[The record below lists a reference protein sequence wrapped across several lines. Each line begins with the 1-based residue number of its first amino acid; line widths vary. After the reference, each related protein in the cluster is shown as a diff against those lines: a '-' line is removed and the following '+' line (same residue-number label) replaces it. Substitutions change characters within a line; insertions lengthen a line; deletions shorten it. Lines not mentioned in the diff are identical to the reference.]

1 MAIDDLLDE
10 HEQSE
15 RVRSWVRSN
24 ALGLIGGIALGL
36 AAIAGLQW
44 WQGQQLRERMG
55 VNDRYAQAVQAY
67 QAGAPDPAKARAD
80 VAAIAKGNPTLGTL
94 AALQLAKAQVEGGKR
109 DEAIATLRGLQDVD
123 PDLRGVVDERLARLL
138 VDAGKGKDALGLLGD
153 ATAPA
158 LLDARGDA
166 HMSLGDRAAARED
179 YRKALG
185 RVDVGS
191 PQHRLLQLKLI
202 EAGGT
207 PPHTEDTT
215 R

>member
-123 PDLRGVVDERLARLL
+123 PDQRAVVDVRLARQL
-138 VDAGKGKDALGLLGD
+138 VDAGQGTDA
-153 ATAPA
+153 
-158 LLDARGDA
+158 
-166 HMSLGDRAAARED
+166 
-179 YRKALG
+179 
-185 RVDVGS
+185 
-191 PQHRLLQLKLI
+191 
-202 EAGGT
+202 
-207 PPHTEDTT
+207 
-215 R
+215 